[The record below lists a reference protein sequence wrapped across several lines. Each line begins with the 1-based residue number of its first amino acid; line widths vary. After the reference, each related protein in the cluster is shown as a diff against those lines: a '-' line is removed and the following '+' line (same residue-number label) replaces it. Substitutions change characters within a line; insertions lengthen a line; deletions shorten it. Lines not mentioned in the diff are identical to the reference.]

1 VNFCRYYLDLPKS
14 DCLLNKIALSIK
26 VINQFGAKLVIKID
40 FNKLPQHIA
49 IIMDGNGRWAK
60 QHAIGR
66 IRGHKKGA
74 QAVRTTVRTC
84 REIGI
89 KYLTLFAFSIE
100 NWERPA
106 KEVEALMFLLE
117 EYLSKEIRQLQKQGI
132 RLTTI
137 GEIDRL
143 HTSVKEKLLEAKET
157 TVKNDKMILNL
168 ALSYGGKDE
177 IIRAVKKIIQDN
189 KNGEIDINEI
199 NKGTFNNYLY
209 TSGMPDPDL
218 LIRTSGEYRISN
230 FLLWQM
236 AYTELYFTNVLWP
249 DFTKDDL
256 FKAIASYQKRERRFG
271 LTSEQ
276 LREKDS
282 SI

>member
-1 VNFCRYYLDLPKS
+1 M
-14 DCLLNKIALSIK
+14 
-26 VINQFGAKLVIKID
+26 IKID

-60 QHAIGR
+60 KHAIGR

-74 QAVRTTVRTC
+74 QAVRTTVKTC
-84 REIGI
+84 REMGI

-137 GEIDRL
+137 GEINRL

-189 KNGEIDINEI
+189 KNGKIDINEI
-199 NKGTFNNYLY
+199 NKGTLNNYLY

-276 LREKDS
+276 LQKNDS

>member
-1 VNFCRYYLDLPKS
+1 
-14 DCLLNKIALSIK
+14 
-26 VINQFGAKLVIKID
+26 
-40 FNKLPQHIA
+40 
-49 IIMDGNGRWAK
+49 MDGNGRWAK

-74 QAVRTTVRTC
+74 QAVRTVVKTC

-89 KYLTLFAFSIE
+89 KYLTLYAFSIE

-106 KEVEALMFLLE
+106 KEVEALMFLLD
-117 EYLSKEIRQLQKQGI
+117 EYLTKETKELQKQGI

-143 HTSVKEKLLEAKET
+143 HPSVKEKLLQTKEST
-157 TVKNDKMILNL
+157 AKNDKMVLNL
-168 ALSYGGKDE
+168 ALSYGGQDE
-177 IIRAVKKIIQDN
+177 IISAVKRIVQDN
-189 KNGEIDINEI
+189 KKGKIDINDI
-199 NKGTFNNYLY
+199 NKETFSRYLY
-209 TSGMPDPDL
+209 TFEMPDPDL

-256 FKAIASYQKRERRFG
+256 LKAIASYQKRERRFG

-276 LREKDS
+276 LKEEKS
-282 SI
+282 E

>member
-1 VNFCRYYLDLPKS
+1 MK
-14 DCLLNKIALSIK
+14 
-26 VINQFGAKLVIKID
+26 NQIGAKLVIKID
-40 FNKLPQHIA
+40 WNKLPKHIA
-49 IIMDGNGRWAK
+49 IIMDGNGRWAQ

-74 QAVRTTVRTC
+74 QAVRTTVKTC

-89 KYLTLFAFSIE
+89 KYLTLYAFSIE
-100 NWERPA
+100 NWDRPA
-106 KEVEALMFLLE
+106 KEVEALMLLLD
-117 EYLSKEIRQLQKQGI
+117 EYLTKETKQLQKQGI

-143 HTSVKEKLLEAKET
+143 HPSVKEKLVHVKEST
-157 TVKNDKMILNL
+157 MKNDKMVLNL

-177 IIRAVKKIIQDN
+177 IICAVKKIIQDN
-189 KNGEIDINEI
+189 KNGKIGINEI
-199 NKGTFNNYLY
+199 NKETFNNYLD

-276 LREKDS
+276 LQEKDS